1 LTLWLLRVALRLGM
15 IRIGINLEE
24 ITMMSGIL
32 SRRDFIRAA
41 GVVSVGMMTAEKVW
55 AGASDKP
62 NILWLTSEDN
72 GPALG
77 CYGDAFAD
85 TPNIDSVAA
94 KGMIYERAWSAAPV
108 CAPARTTI
116 ISGVYPPSMGAEHMR
131 SQVDMPAFMK
141 MYPQFLRE
149 TGYYCTN
156 NSKTDYNLTAPGKV
170 WDNSSNKGHW
180 RNRKPGQPFFAIFN
194 FTTTHESQ
202 VRKRPHK
209 PVHDPAKVRVPA
221 YHPDT
226 PEVRQDW
233 AQYYDKITEMDD
245 QVGEV
250 LKQLKDDGIENDT
263 IIFYYGDHGPGMP
276 RCKRWPYNSGLR
288 VPIVV
293 HFPQKYKH
301 LAPPE
306 YKAGGS
312 SKRLVNFVDLAPTL
326 LSIVGAK
333 PPEWMQ
339 GRAFAGKYVTKGPQ
353 YNFGFRG
360 RMDERYDMV
369 RTVTDRRYVYLRQYM
384 PHKIYGQH
392 VSYMFE
398 TPTTQ
403 VWKQLYDEGKL
414 NAAQRHFWEK
424 KSPEELYDLQTDPD
438 EVTNLTDSPEHK
450 AVLERLRKAQQKWVR
465 EIRDIGFLPE
475 DEIHSRSIG
484 TTPYEMGHDPK
495 KYPMEKIIATAELA
509 SMLEPEA
516 TPKLVKA
523 MGDKDSAV
531 RYWGAMGILMRER
544 AGVEAARGTLVKA
557 MKEDSSGSVR
567 AIAAQALGLYGT
579 DADADAAEALNVLL
593 ELASVEHNSVF
604 VAMLAVTALDEMG
617 ERASSAK
624 EQIAA
629 LPQKPKKAPPR
640 TEGYLA
646 RLLEKVMGDMK

>member
-1 LTLWLLRVALRLGM
+1 MTRWLLRIALRLGM

-41 GVVSVGMMTAEKVW
+41 GVISVGVMTAEKVW
-55 AGASDKP
+55 AGAEDKP
-62 NILWLTSEDN
+62 NILWVTSEDN

-77 CYGDAFAD
+77 CYGDTFAD
-85 TPNIDSVAA
+85 TPNIDGIAA

-149 TGYYCTN
+149 AGYYCTN
-156 NSKTDYNLTAPGKV
+156 NSKTDYNLAAPGKV
-170 WDNSSNKGHW
+170 WDDSSNKAHW
-180 RNRKPGQPFFAIFN
+180 RNRKPAQPFFAIFN

-202 VRKRPHK
+202 IRKRPHK

-233 AQYYDKITEMDD
+233 AQYYDQITEMDG
-245 QVGEV
+245 QVGKILEQ
-250 LKQLKDDGIENDT
+250 LKQDGLENDT

-276 RCKRWPYNSGLR
+276 RCKRWPYNSGLQ

-306 YKAGGS
+306 YKAGGG
-312 SKRLVNFVDLAPTL
+312 SKRLVSFVDLAPTL

-333 PPEWMQ
+333 PPTWMQ
-339 GRAFAGKYVTKGPQ
+339 GRAFAGKYVTKPPE
-353 YNFGFRG
+353 YMYGFRG

-369 RTVTDRRYVYLRQYM
+369 RTVTDGRYVYLRQYM

-403 VWKQLYDEGKL
+403 VWKRLYDEGKL
-414 NAAQRHFWEK
+414 ESTGQKRFWEK
-424 KSPEELYDLQTDPD
+424 KPPEELYDLQNDPD
-438 EVTNLTDSPEHK
+438 EVTNLTDSAEHK
-450 AVLERLRKAQQKWVR
+450 AVLERLRKVQQKWVR
-465 EIRDIGFLPE
+465 DIRDIGFLPE
-475 DEIHSRSIG
+475 DEIHSRSVG

-495 KYPMEKIIATAELA
+495 KYPMEKIISTAELA
-509 SMLEPEA
+509 SMLKPDA

-523 MGDKDSAV
+523 MADKDSAV
-531 RYWGAMGILMRER
+531 RYCGAMGILMREKS
-544 AGVEAARGTLVKA
+544 GVEAARDTLVKA

-567 AIAAQALGLYGT
+567 AIAAHAMGQYGT
-579 DADADAAEALNVLL
+579 DADAAVALNVLV
-593 ELASVEHNSVF
+593 ELGNVEKNSVF

-617 ERASSAK
+617 ERARSAK
-624 EQIAA
+624 ERIAA
-629 LPQKPKKAPPR
+629 LPEKPKKAPPR

-646 RLLEKVMGDMK
+646 RLLEKVRDDMK